1 MFLTVIQHYG
11 KPVCCPTITAPKNCI
26 WRGDNNG
33 KGSSRD
39 CSAQCWAGEVNMAG
53 IMSSWGG
60 GFTND
65 GNTNKC
71 ARGKKVFCC
80 PDPGFSQLTSGC
92 GYTGW

>member
-1 MFLTVIQHYG
+1 MFLTMIQHYG

-53 IMSSWGG
+53 IMSSLMASP
-60 GFTND
+60 T
-65 GNTNKC
+65 TVSPTSVQE
-71 ARGKKVFCC
+71 ARR
-80 PDPGFSQLTSGC
+80 FSAAQILDFHS
-92 GYTGW
+92 